1 MMSPNKWEIWLA
13 KVKFEDNPTQVKP
26 RPVLV
31 IDSKRCYII
40 SIKITSH
47 PPRTEYDGEY
57 SIVKWSEAGL
67 NKASTIR
74 CSKRLKLFNS
84 DFVHKLGWLHP
95 IDIIS
100 IQKIIENL

>member
-47 PPRTEYDGEY
+47 HSKSD
-57 SIVKWSEAGL
+57 SIVFIAIFCIL
-67 NKASTIR
+67 AR
-74 CSKRLKLFNS
+74 DLMRLAISWLTYINNHTP
-84 DFVHKLGWLHP
+84 FVQNIKSL
-95 IDIIS
+95 
-100 IQKIIENL
+100 